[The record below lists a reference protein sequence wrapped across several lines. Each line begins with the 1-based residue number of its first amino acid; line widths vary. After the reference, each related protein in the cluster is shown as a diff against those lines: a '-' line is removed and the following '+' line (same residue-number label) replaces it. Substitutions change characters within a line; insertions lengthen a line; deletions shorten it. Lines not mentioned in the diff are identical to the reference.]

1 MWVAV
6 TSLMTVF
13 LIRMSRGGQ
22 GARELLGESFCGIL
36 VTDRYSAYNINS
48 CNRSVCIGT
57 YGTRPKSLASLST
70 TESQFCLE
78 SPDTRSTVLRN

>member
-13 LIRMSRGGQ
+13 LIQMSRGGQ

-36 VTDRYSAYNINS
+36 VTD
-48 CNRSVCIGT
+48 
-57 YGTRPKSLASLST
+57 L
-70 TESQFCLE
+70 
-78 SPDTRSTVLRN
+78 